1 MANRILLG
9 NRSTG
14 GYGVYVGKSGE
25 NVLTTTEPMQFD
37 SRMGA
42 SVVVQSFGQGHTEA
56 GQTSTISH
64 NLGYNPLFA
73 VRWSLPSHIT
83 NNVATKCFTP
93 AFGDSDVEEVDE
105 DQGGETTF
113 EAEVGYGIKVAHA
126 NTNSITIQNFHS
138 VDDGDLSNETPPRIY
153 YAIVIFHEADYTGG
167 IGL

>member
-14 GYGVYVGKSGE
+14 GYGIYVGKSGQ

-42 SVVVQSFGQGHTEA
+42 SAIVQSFGQGYVEA

-73 VRWSLPSHIT
+73 VRWNLPTDLSSG
-83 NNVATKCFTP
+83 VAQRVYTA
-93 AFGDSDVEEVDE
+93 AFADSDIEEIDE
-105 DQGGETTF
+105 DRDETIF
-113 EAEVGYGIKVAHA
+113 EAEVGFGVKVAHA
-126 NTNSITIQNFHS
+126 NTSSITIQNYHS

-153 YAIVIFHEADYTGG
+153 YAIVIFHEVDYTGG